1 VVDWS
6 KFRPEDFEQKQLSE
20 EEIDEIV
27 IAEADND
34 AAWEAP
40 VKVKPSARTSF
51 ALPRDLAARAAF
63 LARLHHAARV
73 DEWLTQVIRERIEL
87 EETAFA
93 EAKREI
99 SGGSG
104 RRPAK

>member
-1 VVDWS
+1 MSGESTRS
-6 KFRPEDFEQKQLSE
+6 KRLSE

-40 VKVKPSARTSF
+40 VKVEPSARTSF

-63 LARLHHAARV
+63 LARLHHAGRV
-73 DEWLTQVIRERIEL
+73 EDWLTQVIRERIEL

-93 EAKREI
+93 TAKREI
-99 SGGSG
+99 GRGSG
-104 RRPAK
+104 RRSAG

>member
-1 VVDWS
+1 MAHMS
-6 KFRPEDFEQKQLSE
+6 RESTRTKRLSE

-34 AAWEAP
+34 AAWEEP
-40 VKVKPSARTSF
+40 VKVNPSARTSF

-63 LARLHHAARV
+63 LARLHHAERV
-73 DEWLTQVIRERIEL
+73 EEWLTQVIRERVEL

-93 EAKREI
+93 TAKREI
-99 SGGSG
+99 AGGSG
-104 RRPAK
+104 RREAK

>member
-1 VVDWS
+1 MSRESTRS
-6 KFRPEDFEQKQLSE
+6 KRLSE

-40 VKVKPSARTSF
+40 VKVNPSARTSF

-63 LARLHHAARV
+63 LARLHHAGRV
-73 DEWLTQVIRERIEL
+73 EEWLTQVIRERIEL

-99 SGGSG
+99 AGGSG
-104 RRPAK
+104 RRSG